1 MSMSRFISV
10 FSVVSWMMLSSQV
23 LSGGIPVIDAASIA
37 DRQTQHVETIL
48 KWKTQYDQMVSQIN
62 QLKEQYDSMTGSRGL
77 GQIMNNEDFKNYLPS
92 DWQDIYDAVRDGGYE
107 GLTGT
112 AKEIYEENQVFD
124 ACAMLTID
132 EQRLACE
139 ARAVKPAQDKGFALD
154 AYEKAKS
161 RLDQI
166 DQLMTQIDSTTDPK
180 EIAEL
185 QARIASEQAMISNEQ
200 TKLKLYQ
207 MVAEAEAR
215 VQAQR
220 QKEINAKANA
230 RRGWVQPQAIEFE

>member
-1 MSMSRFISV
+1 MSSIRSFLPFV
-10 FSVVSWMMLSSQV
+10 CCVLFSSQA
-23 LSGGIPVIDAASIA
+23 LAGGIPVIDAVSIA
-37 DRQTQHVETIL
+37 DRESQHLETIL
-48 KWKTQYDQMVSQIN
+48 KWKAQYDQMVSQID
-62 QLKEQYDSMTGSRGL
+62 QLKTTYDSMTGTRGM
-77 GQIMNNEDFKNYLPS
+77 GQIFNNEDLKTYLPS
-92 DWQDIYDAVRDGGYE
+92 DWQDVYDAVKDGGYE

-112 AKEIYEENQVFD
+112 AKDVYNANQVFD

-207 MVAEAEAR
+207 MVARAEDR
-215 VQAQR
+215 VQQQR
-220 QKEINAKANA
+220 KREINAKANA
-230 RRGWVQPQAIEFE
+230 RRGWVQPEPIEFGE